1 MSASEGSIWLDMIN
15 AFLGLRHSL
24 GVFYGREGPAVRL
37 AKLTQSI
44 GRFTGGVP
52 PLRVHEVCCKSRDEI
67 D

>member
-1 MSASEGSIWLDMIN
+1 MSAFKGSIWLDMIS

-24 GVFYGREGPAVRL
+24 GVFYEGPVVRL